1 MLIVAVV
8 VSYVDG
14 REVWRNGS
22 THETDV
28 VRLYAETAVQCRSR
42 GAEASSGIVVRCAH
56 QQSLRCLIGI
66 VVRKDRY
73 GQDMREGGR
82 EGMLLYNGRLLEGKL
97 QVASSLIFRRVARP
111 SHMSRG
117 TFRELIQLGIGSSKH
132 RHRRTTRAAVRE
144 EVAMH

>member
-42 GAEASSGIVVRCAH
+42 GAEAGSGMVLRCAH
-56 QQSLRCLIGI
+56 QQFLRCLIGI
-66 VVRKDRY
+66 VVRKDRD

-82 EGMLLYNGRLLEGKL
+82 EVVVVLYNGRVSKGKL
-97 QVASSLIFRRVARP
+97 QVASSLIFRRVARDGG
-111 SHMSRG
+111 SCHKISQETASQFGRARTSYFG
-117 TFRELIQLGIGSSKH
+117 SILGFRPVLLVG
-132 RHRRTTRAAVRE
+132 
-144 EVAMH
+144 

>member
-1 MLIVAVV
+1 MLIVSVV
-8 VSYVDG
+8 VSYEDR

-42 GAEASSGIVVRCAH
+42 GAEAGSGMVLRCAH
-56 QQSLRCLIGI
+56 QQFLRCLIGI

-82 EGMLLYNGRLLEGKL
+82 EVVVVLYNGRVSKGKL
-97 QVASSLIFRRVARP
+97 QVASSLIFQVRRVARP

-117 TFRELIQLGIGSSKH
+117 TSRP
-132 RHRRTTRAAVRE
+132 RAYYNQVLNIDARGQQ
-144 EVAMH
+144 